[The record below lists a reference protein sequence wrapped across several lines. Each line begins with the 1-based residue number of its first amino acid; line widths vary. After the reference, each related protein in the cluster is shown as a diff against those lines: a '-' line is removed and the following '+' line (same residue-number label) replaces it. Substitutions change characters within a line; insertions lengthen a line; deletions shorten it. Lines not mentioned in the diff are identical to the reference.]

1 MAGLG
6 AKLPLVVD
14 ENDGAYALLKTYAEM
29 VKQNF
34 KMLILTCPGERI
46 MDTHFGVGLRNYIFE
61 NNTENT
67 YDDIATATHEQAAR
81 YMPHLRIDDIQ
92 FEETADNAI
101 SITFFYT
108 ILPLSLED
116 AVSITQAVN

>member
-6 AKLPLVVD
+6 ARLPLVVD
-14 ENDGAYALLKTYAEM
+14 ENDGAYALLKTYAQM

-34 KMLILTCPGERI
+34 KMLILTSPGERI
-46 MDTHFGVGLRNYIFE
+46 MDTHFGVGLRRYIFE
-61 NNTENT
+61 NNTEDT
-67 YDDIATATHEQAAR
+67 YDDIATATYEQVAR
-81 YMPHLRIDDIQ
+81 YMPHVRVDDIQ
-92 FEETADNAI
+92 FGEIADNAI

-116 AVSITQAVN
+116 AVSITQALD